1 MPCSYHSLRLPASRP
16 LLASPL
22 EAQVTKTHGKD
33 ASTCYR
39 GVREPGVPGTTAA
52 RLPAPLNHKI
62 SPPRTCQRTSSPE
75 LQSSIKEFLFLSIL
89 SSFLDY
95 QQDFSPVQARLT
107 NSTTSAMANSSGV
120 QQTPVGTLSPPD
132 SSSSASQSP
141 ISPTHGVRIPLAVAD
156 VPDAGLANR
165 SPEDPVKASE
175 LKDDSDGRS
184 RESAVPAACLACVSE
199 TVLLLVLLV
208 YFLFSFSS
216 SSPTSLRGVRL
227 IPQRHMQKPQFSR
240 CIDSERVI

>member
-1 MPCSYHSLRLPASRP
+1 
-16 LLASPL
+16 
-22 EAQVTKTHGKD
+22 
-33 ASTCYR
+33 
-39 GVREPGVPGTTAA
+39 
-52 RLPAPLNHKI
+52 
-62 SPPRTCQRTSSPE
+62 
-75 LQSSIKEFLFLSIL
+75 
-89 SSFLDY
+89 
-95 QQDFSPVQARLT
+95 
-107 NSTTSAMANSSGV
+107 MANSSGV

-199 TVLLLVLLV
+199 TVL
-208 YFLFSFSS
+208 
-216 SSPTSLRGVRL
+216 
-227 IPQRHMQKPQFSR
+227 
-240 CIDSERVI
+240 